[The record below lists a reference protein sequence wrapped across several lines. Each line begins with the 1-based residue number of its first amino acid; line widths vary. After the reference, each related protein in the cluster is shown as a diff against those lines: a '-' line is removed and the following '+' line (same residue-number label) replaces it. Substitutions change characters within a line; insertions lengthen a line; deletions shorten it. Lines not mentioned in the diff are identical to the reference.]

1 MKPAELKKL
10 LAVREKLSA
19 IEAKLGKKM
28 QREMAG
34 LPEKYGYDS
43 MESFIAALQ
52 ELSGG
57 GSSAGGGAGK
67 AARGKAKGRRSRGK
81 VTEEVRQKVKEMF
94 EAEKTGAEVAAEVGL
109 SLPTIQA
116 IKKKLGMVKA
126 RKSKK

>member
-28 QREMAG
+28 QREMAS

-43 MESFIAALQ
+43 MESFIAALK

-57 GSSAGGGAGK
+57 GNSAGGGAGK

-81 VTEEVRQKVKEMF
+81 VHSRRPRRGEDLTHRER
-94 EAEKTGAEVAAEVGL
+94 
-109 SLPTIQA
+109 P
-116 IKKKLGMVKA
+116 
-126 RKSKK
+126 